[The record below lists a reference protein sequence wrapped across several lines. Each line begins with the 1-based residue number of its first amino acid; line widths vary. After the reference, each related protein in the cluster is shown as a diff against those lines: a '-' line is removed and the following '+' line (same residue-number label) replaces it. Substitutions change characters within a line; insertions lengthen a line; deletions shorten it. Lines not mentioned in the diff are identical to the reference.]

1 MTRSVRLLFL
11 LASSCPS
18 CTRLL
23 ALGITMSP
31 GGHYQTNNVASRFAA
46 AQRGHAPQPQAAA
59 DNSYDDFLA
68 GERAHGRRR
77 TSIASRAL
85 ATTADGGTGPC
96 VCSWAGMAA
105 LAARAPMTAR
115 AALSNAAGAIAH
127 GPITARTAMRK
138 TLMVV
143 LRREMLPGGRCGG
156 GGRRSLARRHGN
168 GRDSLQSGA
177 ISGVLG
183 KTMTATAKTKA
194 KSGAAFGPISGT
206 LGSRAGWAMENGRGS
221 IEGSGTFRVSGNAR
235 AYLVQDHAHSGGW
248 DGHRYVRFDLSTS
261 PLRFTLDLSNV
272 PCGCLACVYLVA
284 AADPSNGKS
293 QYCDMAENV
302 APGAL

>member
-1 MTRSVRLLFL
+1 
-11 LASSCPS
+11 
-18 CTRLL
+18 
-23 ALGITMSP
+23 MSP

-68 GERAHGRRR
+68 GERAHTAGGVSLINRV
-77 TSIASRAL
+77 SRARN
-85 ATTADGGTGPC
+85 DGGWGSTGPC
-96 VCSWAGMAA
+96 VCSWAGDDRSGCTGADDGSRCFKQCCGCDCAWTDHGANCDADDFDGTYCAGKCCPEAA
-105 LAARAPMTAR
+105 AAAAAAARAPVATATGATAFNR
-115 AALSNAAGAIAH
+115 ARYG
-127 GPITARTAMRK
+127 
-138 TLMVV
+138 
-143 LRREMLPGGRCGG
+143 
-156 GGRRSLARRHGN
+156 
-168 GRDSLQSGA
+168 
-177 ISGVLG
+177 GVLG